1 MPRLYGEV
9 DATEAR
15 GDDDADKRRVG
26 SGGGRLDPST
36 DDGFGAT
43 PFGSDGTD
51 PHKGTDSHKGTDG
64 HGMLM
69 FESSGGEENGYM
81 DADTESLRNAA
92 LIGLSEGD
100 RITNGRG
107 GR

>member
-26 SGGGRLDPST
+26 SWGGRLDPST
-36 DDGFGAT
+36 DDGFGAK
-43 PFGSDGTD
+43 PFGSDGTGA
-51 PHKGTDSHKGTDG
+51 HKRTDG
-64 HGMLM
+64 HGMLLS
-69 FESSGGEENGYM
+69 ESSGGEENGYM
-81 DADTESLRNAA
+81 DKGTESLRNAA
-92 LIGLSEGD
+92 LIGLGEGD
-100 RITNGRG
+100 QTTNGRD

>member
-15 GDDDADKRRVG
+15 GNYVADAGRF
-26 SGGGRLDPST
+26 GGGRLDPST
-36 DDGFGAT
+36 DDGFGAK
-43 PFGSDGTD
+43 PFGSDGTGSY
-51 PHKGTDSHKGTDG
+51 KGTDKHALLLS
-64 HGMLM
+64 
-69 FESSGGEENGYM
+69 ESSGGEENGYM
-81 DADTESLRNAA
+81 DLDTESLRNMA
-92 LIGLSEGD
+92 LIGLGEGD